1 MSVNAASL
9 LYIREVR
16 SSNPTRAISKLLS
29 SSFSLFYYKLHL
41 FRFYKQSI
49 SFVKKKPDKDSNL
62 GPLGYERNTPTAA
75 LSSQNNLKLKN

>member
-1 MSVNAASL
+1 MLVNAVSL
-9 LYIREVR
+9 LYIREVG

-49 SFVKKKPDKDSNL
+49 SFVNKPDKDWNL
-62 GPLGYERNTPTAA
+62 GPLGYEPNTLTAA
-75 LSSQNNLKLKN
+75 LSSQNNFTLND